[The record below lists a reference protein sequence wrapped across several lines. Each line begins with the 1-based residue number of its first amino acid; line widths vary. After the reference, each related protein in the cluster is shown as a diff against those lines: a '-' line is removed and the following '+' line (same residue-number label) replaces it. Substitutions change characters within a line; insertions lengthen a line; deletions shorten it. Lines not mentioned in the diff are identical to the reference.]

1 MNINHFLIL
10 NAIIGFFSDIALNIL
25 SNYNFMNLNTLRP
38 YFENKSMLY
47 LAIYAS
53 IITFTLVL
61 ISVNIYKIIFNK
73 LPTNNFMYLAI
84 IAFIVGY
91 VADIM
96 ADKLNTFPK
105 MRLFYD
111 TVGSGVWGGISILLS
126 VVMSYYILYYYN
138 K

>member
-1 MNINHFLIL
+1 MNINYFLVL
-10 NAIIGFFSDIALNIL
+10 NGIIGFFSDIALNIL
-25 SNYNFMNLNTLRP
+25 SNYNFMNFNTLLP
-38 YFENKSMLY
+38 YFEDRSMLY

-73 LPTNNFMYLAI
+73 WPTNDFMYLAI

-91 VADIM
+91 IADVI

-111 TVGSGVWGGISILLS
+111 TVGSGVWGGISILFS

>member
-10 NAIIGFFSDIALNIL
+10 NTIIGFLSDIALNIL

-38 YFENKSMLY
+38 YFEDRSMLY

-53 IITFTLVL
+53 IITFTLVI

-73 LPTNNFMYLAI
+73 LPTNEFMYLAI
-84 IAFIVGY
+84 IAFIIGY
-91 VADIM
+91 IADVV
-96 ADKLNTFPK
+96 ADKLNTFPR
-105 MRLFYD
+105 MRLYYD
-111 TVGSGVWGGISILLS
+111 TVGSGLWGGISILLS
-126 VVMSYYILYYYN
+126 VVLSYYILYYYN

>member
-10 NAIIGFFSDIALNIL
+10 NGIIGFVSDIALNIL

-73 LPTNNFMYLAI
+73 WPTNDFMYLAI

-91 VADIM
+91 VADVI
-96 ADKLNTFPK
+96 ADKLNTFPG
-105 MRLFYD
+105 MRLYYD
-111 TVGSGVWGGISILLS
+111 TVGSGLWGGISILLS
-126 VVMSYYILYYYN
+126 VVLSYYILYYYN

>member
-10 NAIIGFFSDIALNIL
+10 NVIIGFFSDIALNIL
-25 SNYNFMNLNTLRP
+25 SNYNFINLNTLRP
-38 YFENKSMLY
+38 YFEDRSMLY

-73 LPTNNFMYLAI
+73 LPTNDFMYLAI

-91 VADIM
+91 IADVI

-126 VVMSYYILYYYN
+126 VILSYYILYYYN

>member
-10 NAIIGFFSDIALNIL
+10 NGIIGFFSDIALNIL
-25 SNYNFMNLNTLRP
+25 SNYNFINLNTLRP

-73 LPTNNFMYLAI
+73 LPTVLFGWGKTGHR
-84 IAFIVGY
+84 IVGY
-91 VADIM
+91 IADVI
-96 ADKLNTFPK
+96 AD
-105 MRLFYD
+105 
-111 TVGSGVWGGISILLS
+111 
-126 VVMSYYILYYYN
+126 
-138 K
+138 

>member
-10 NAIIGFFSDIALNIL
+10 NGILGFFSDIALNIL
-25 SNYNFMNLNTLRP
+25 SNYNFINLNTLRP
-38 YFENKSMLY
+38 YFEDRSMLY

-53 IITFTLVL
+53 IIIFTLVL

-73 LPTNNFMYLAI
+73 LPTNEFIYLAI

-91 VADIM
+91 IADVV
-96 ADKLNTFPK
+96 ADKLNTFPG
-105 MRLFYD
+105 MRLYYD

-126 VVMSYYILYYYN
+126 VVICYYILYYYN

>member
-25 SNYNFMNLNTLRP
+25 SNYNFINLNTLRP

-61 ISVNIYKIIFNK
+61 ISINIYKIIFNK
-73 LPTNNFMYLAI
+73 LPNNEFMYLAI

-91 VADIM
+91 IADVI
-96 ADKLNTFPK
+96 ADKLNTFPG
-105 MRLFYD
+105 MRLYYD
-111 TVGSGVWGGISILLS
+111 TVGSGVWGGISILFS
-126 VVMSYYILYYYN
+126 VIMSYYILYYYN

>member
-10 NAIIGFFSDIALNIL
+10 NAIIGFLSDITLNIL
-25 SNYNFMNLNTLRP
+25 SNYNFMNFNTLRP
-38 YFENKSMLY
+38 YFKNRSMLY

-61 ISVNIYKIIFNK
+61 ICINIYKIMFNK
-73 LPTNNFMYLAI
+73 LSHNKFIYLAI

-91 VADIM
+91 IADVI
-96 ADKLNTFPK
+96 ADKLNTFPG

-111 TVGSGVWGGISILLS
+111 TVGSGVWGGISILFS
-126 VVMSYYILYYYN
+126 VVLSYFILYYYN

>member
-10 NAIIGFFSDIALNIL
+10 NTIIGFFSDIALNIL
-25 SNYNFMNLNTLRP
+25 SNYNFMNLNTLLP
-38 YFENKSMLY
+38 YFEDRSMLY

-73 LPTNNFMYLAI
+73 WPTNDFMYLAI

-91 VADIM
+91 IADVI

-111 TVGSGVWGGISILLS
+111 TVGSGVWGGISILFS

>member
-10 NAIIGFFSDIALNIL
+10 NGIIGFVSDIALNIL
-25 SNYNFMNLNTLRP
+25 SNYNFINLNTLRP
-38 YFENKSMLY
+38 YFEDRSMLY

-73 LPTNNFMYLAI
+73 WPTNDFMYLAI

-91 VADIM
+91 VADVI
-96 ADKLNTFPK
+96 ADKLNTFPG
-105 MRLFYD
+105 MRLYYD
-111 TVGSGVWGGISILLS
+111 TVGSGLWGGISILLS
-126 VVMSYYILYYYN
+126 VVLSYYILYYYN

>member
-10 NAIIGFFSDIALNIL
+10 NGIIGFFSDIALNIL

-38 YFENKSMLY
+38 YFEDRSMLY

-73 LPTNNFMYLAI
+73 LPINDFMYLAI

-91 VADIM
+91 IADVV
-96 ADKLNTFPK
+96 ADKLNTFPG

-111 TVGSGVWGGISILLS
+111 TVGSGVWGGISILFS
-126 VVMSYYILYYYN
+126 VIMSYYILYYYN

>member
-1 MNINHFLIL
+1 MNINHFLVL
-10 NAIIGFFSDIALNIL
+10 NGIIGFFSDIALNIL

-38 YFENKSMLY
+38 YFEDRSMLY

-61 ISVNIYKIIFNK
+61 ICINIYKIMFNK
-73 LPTNNFMYLAI
+73 LPTNEFMYLAI

-91 VADIM
+91 IADVI
-96 ADKLNTFPK
+96 ADKLNTFSG
-105 MRLFYD
+105 MRLYYD
-111 TVGSGVWGGISILLS
+111 TVGSGLWGGLSILFS
-126 VVMSYYILYYYN
+126 VVISYYILYYYN

>member
-10 NAIIGFFSDIALNIL
+10 NGIIGFFSDIALNIL
-25 SNYNFMNLNTLRP
+25 SNYNFINLNTLKP
-38 YFENKSMLY
+38 YFEDRSMLY

-73 LPTNNFMYLAI
+73 LPTNDFMYLAI

-91 VADIM
+91 IADVI
-96 ADKLNTFPK
+96 ADKLNTFPR
-105 MRLFYD
+105 MRLYYD
-111 TVGSGVWGGISILLS
+111 TVGSGLWGGISILLS
-126 VVMSYYILYYYN
+126 VVISYYILYYYN

>member
-10 NAIIGFFSDIALNIL
+10 NGIIGFVSDIALNIL
-25 SNYNFMNLNTLRP
+25 SNYNFINLNTLRP

-73 LPTNNFMYLAI
+73 LPTNDFIYLAI
-84 IAFIVGY
+84 IVFIIGY
-91 VADIM
+91 IADVI
-96 ADKLNTFPK
+96 ADKLNTFPR
-105 MRLFYD
+105 MRLYYD
-111 TVGSGVWGGISILLS
+111 TVGSGLWGGISILLS
-126 VVMSYYILYYYN
+126 VILSYYILYYYN

>member
-10 NAIIGFFSDIALNIL
+10 NGILGFFSDITLNIL
-25 SNYNFMNLNTLRP
+25 SNYNFMNLNTLLP
-38 YFENKSMLY
+38 YFENQSMIY

-53 IITFTLVL
+53 IITFVL
-61 ISVNIYKIIFNK
+61 ALICINIYKIIFNK
-73 LPTNNFMYLAI
+73 LSNIEFIYLAI

-91 VADIM
+91 VADVI

-111 TVGSGVWGGISILLS
+111 TVGSGPWGGLSILFS
-126 VVMSYYILYYYN
+126 VVLSYFILYYYN